1 MSVWPHHFQHRQ
13 IHDCGFTTQSFEENG
28 MCFSNR
34 PVIQQH
40 KRSFVCSG
48 HEGKRYCC
56 KCKEQTNQQRHLSQ
70 HVNEAEAVF
79 TNHSVTISTATWI
92 EAFSSP
98 HGPLSLLLLA
108 SIATA
113 CNLQLA
119 TYCNNDCYCNNS
131 TGLLDVP

>member
-98 HGPLSLLLLA
+98 HGPLSLLQSINQSSLIQATRPIKITIQIIYKLL
-108 SIATA
+108 T
-113 CNLQLA
+113 
-119 TYCNNDCYCNNS
+119 
-131 TGLLDVP
+131 